1 MKQLI
6 IMSVMC
12 FMTIAA
18 AAQTYDNPRQSSN
31 YKKLKVTKVERTA
44 DATIVY
50 LKYTIPEGKT
60 GWSRIAAYPSLTD
73 EATGKK
79 YQATDALNFE
89 WGKKY
94 TKTATY
100 KIEFPPLPKNTSV
113 VTFREAAAEKN
124 PFVVSNIALPVGGQ
138 QKKTQSSPT
147 KKKPAASSEFS
158 KTYNTPKQRT
168 TAKGSDL
175 GGMTVT
181 KVIRTNEYTVVHFR
195 VNCFNAIFRLSN
207 LKLIDDDTEKV
218 YTATKALNFESGKK
232 YSLDGTF
239 KVQFPP
245 LSRSASTLRFVHDV
259 INSSGWTIILQL
271 PM

>member
-31 YKKLKVTKVERTA
+31 SKRLMVTKVERTA

-124 PFVVSNIALPVGGQ
+124 PFVVSNIALPIGQ
-138 QKKTQSSPT
+138 QKKQSSPV
-147 KKKPAASSEFS
+147 KKKPAASNDYS

-181 KVIRTNEYTVVHFR
+181 KVIRTSEYTVVHFR

-245 LSRSASTLRFVHDV
+245 LSRSASTVRFVHDCFYG
-259 INSSGWTIILQL
+259 SSFKIILQL